1 MVLPGY
7 DSLGTM
13 YSREQMASV
22 HKTYK
27 RTFSLVTSGQS
38 ELFLSKGQTKLK
50 EALKTPWNHRSDL
63 QAFIYDKMFCSH
75 PPQLLVFWISHT
87 ISFHVQEIF
96 FKCLGF
102 HLNHKSE
109 WTWGIRLQILILTD
123 KNISTGSNWNTLGF
137 FPFKWQNG
145 RLLFFKPFKLVLWSD
160 DSRWNSLEKTNCII

>member
-27 RTFSLVTSGQS
+27 CTFSLVTSQQS

-50 EALKTPWNHRSDL
+50 EAFKTPWNHRSDL
-63 QAFIYDKMFCSH
+63 HTFIYDKMFCSH
-75 PPQLLVFWISHT
+75 PPSSLFSGFPTLLV
-87 ISFHVQEIF
+87 FHVQEIF

-109 WTWGIRLQILILTD
+109 WTRGIRLQILVLTD

-137 FPFKWQNG
+137 FPFKWQN
-145 RLLFFKPFKLVLWSD
+145 RILLFFKPFRLVLWSD
-160 DSRWNSLEKTNCII
+160 ERVDGIPWKKLTA